1 MKEKSILKKQIFIT
15 VLGIIALLLI
25 AVFCYKSVEKAII
38 ENEQESLRGLAKVNA
53 QSLKTSLQAKR
64 NLVYAVL
71 SGDMEN
77 VDEIETALI
86 KTREKGKYIPAED
99 EDKLEPWEKEQCK
112 MAGMNPGE
120 VVTGPVRI
128 TEKGYY
134 GLYLTK
140 AVSITGSIAGYV
152 QIELNLDEIYA
163 QEQALSSLQLDNDGY
178 CIVKNSDNV
187 TVMPADYDEEN
198 ISFSHPVGNGCAVVW
213 GYQADAGTPERARK
227 LVAYETIEFGDEK
240 LSLYIIE
247 DYDKVTQPIEQ
258 VAFYFFLFA
267 AVLFIWAIW
276 LTHKISDQNKKEV
289 LLRKELQHE
298 KTLNETLKKQEG
310 LMQKY
315 NHSKTMEV
323 LSGSI
328 AHEFNNL
335 MTPIVLYAELL
346 EENEIVYREMP
357 EEILELKS
365 AAGRCEELARQ
376 LLSYSRQGKAEKVF
390 TDYDASYAVRE
401 AVNMVRKLVPEQVR
415 LKENIC
421 KTPYY
426 IHGQVGTLNQI
437 ILNLATNAIHA
448 MGNGGTL
455 SIQLGLSTDDSR
467 YVRLIVEDT
476 GSGIPQEIQQYVF
489 QPFFTTKPAGEGTG
503 IGLTVVKR
511 LTEEHGGRIQ
521 VHTVVGKGTRF
532 ILDFPRSSPDQSE
545 EE

>member
-1 MKEKSILKKQIFIT
+1 MKEKSVLKKQIFIT

-152 QIELNLDEIYA
+152 QIELNLDEIYV

-346 EENEIVYREMP
+346 EENEIVYHEMP

-401 AVNMVRKLVPEQVR
+401 GVNMVRKLVPEQIR
-415 LKENIC
+415 FRDNIC

-455 SIQLGLSTDDSR
+455 SIQCGLSMDDSR
-467 YVRLIVEDT
+467 YVRLVIEDT

-545 EE
+545 EG

>member
-1 MKEKSILKKQIFIT
+1 MKEKSVLKKQIFIT

-401 AVNMVRKLVPEQVR
+401 AVNMVRKLVPEKVR

-455 SIQLGLSTDDSR
+455 SIQFGLSTDDSR

-545 EE
+545 EG